1 MIIHWVRHF
10 DQTAERVGD
19 RAGWTW
25 AWAAPLPRCLL
36 GFRAAPSTHVLP
48 SQSASV
54 SSIGRKPG
62 QGTLL
67 SQRGKEAK
75 HGLVRNVRE
84 QPCSFVHSAAGLPA
98 FHSTIQTSESLDK
111 GRLCPP
117 ICWLHPALPL
127 LLPLLPPSY
136 PSLHPVV
143 PPLPRS
149 FHLQAL
155 APE

>member
-1 MIIHWVRHF
+1 MTICWDIL
-10 DQTAERVGD
+10 TKPPNER
-19 RAGWTW
+19 TK
-25 AWAAPLPRCLL
+25 AWAEVSVGRPLPRCLL
-36 GFRAAPSTHVLP
+36 GFHAAPSSHGLP
-48 SQSASV
+48 PQSASV
-54 SSIGRKPG
+54 SIIGREPW

-84 QPCSFVHSAAGLPA
+84 QPCSLVHLPASLPA
-98 FHSTIQTSESLDK
+98 FHSTIQTSERLDK

-117 ICWLHPALPL
+117 ICWLHPALPC
-127 LLPLLPPSY
+127 PCPCPPSY